1 MWSRAMQKSLAR
13 VALLI
18 AIVMMLPAAP
28 AAAQPLPQDV
38 ITVATRTG
46 APNTVVDVPVYIR
59 DTSGTPLGIDQPPGS
74 RIQSYSIKVNY
85 TNASMVSSVTFT
97 RAGITQRLPPAFE
110 TAPAGTGAI
119 TLLESFPQA
128 TNPIPFTLNASP
140 PATRAAQRQVTLNGT
155 AMHG

>member
-59 DTSGTPLGIDQPPGS
+59 DTSSTPLGIDQPPGPRTQPS
-74 RIQSYSIKVNY
+74 SIKVTS
-85 TNASMVSSVTFT
+85 TNASRVSGGTFT
-97 RAGITQRLPPAFE
+97 RAAITQSLTP
-110 TAPAGTGAI
+110 T
-119 TLLESFPQA
+119 
-128 TNPIPFTLNASP
+128 
-140 PATRAAQRQVTLNGT
+140 
-155 AMHG
+155 